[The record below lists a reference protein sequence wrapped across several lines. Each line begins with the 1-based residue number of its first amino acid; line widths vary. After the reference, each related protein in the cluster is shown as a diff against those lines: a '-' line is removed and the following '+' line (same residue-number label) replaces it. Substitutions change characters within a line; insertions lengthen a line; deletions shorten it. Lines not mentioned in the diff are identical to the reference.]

1 MLAESAECEYVF
13 DNPNP
18 ERPAVDKVT
27 SFCTLFGME
36 VPKKIIRNVS
46 VVEGRLR
53 KAYTST

>member
-1 MLAESAECEYVF
+1 MLTESAEGEYVF

-46 VVEGRLR
+46 VVKERLR

>member
-1 MLAESAECEYVF
+1 MLTESAEGEDVF

-36 VPKKIIRNVS
+36 VPKKIMRNVS
-46 VVEGRLR
+46 VVKGRVR

>member
-1 MLAESAECEYVF
+1 MLTESAEGEDVF

-46 VVEGRLR
+46 VVKERLR